1 MRGVD
6 HVSAS
11 GVANSL
17 GFSSA
22 SRGVQQK
29 EQLLRLHFLA
39 GARGG
44 FFGNGVMPPLIASR
58 LHGDGIAATLE
69 HQNVFHFR
77 QLLARL
83 VDIVFQGNN

>member
-44 FFGNGVMPPLIASR
+44 FLGDGVMPPLIASR